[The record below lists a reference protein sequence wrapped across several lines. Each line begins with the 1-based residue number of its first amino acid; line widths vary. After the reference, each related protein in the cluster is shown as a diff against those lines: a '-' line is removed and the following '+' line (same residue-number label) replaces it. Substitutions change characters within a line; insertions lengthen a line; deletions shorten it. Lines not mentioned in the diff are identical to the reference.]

1 MAQVIYGNQFQGG
14 LVRIPP
20 SKSAAHRQVLC
31 AALSRGKCTL
41 SHVDMS
47 EDIQATV
54 AAVEALGAKVS
65 FDEAAATLTL
75 DAANLGRQNAAI
87 DCRESGST
95 GRGRLPE
102 RPLGVYGELLPA
114 HGVEFR
120 SQGGLPLEI
129 SGKLKSGV
137 YRMPGNV
144 SSQFVTGLLF
154 ALPLLKGD
162 SEIVLT
168 SPLESKGY
176 VALTL
181 SILREYGVT
190 AQEGSTASPPRRR
203 PRAGTSPA
211 ASAIPPTTARWR
223 ATGPRRPFSCAWRRC
238 PPQGRRWPSRGWT
251 RPPSRGTRP
260 AWSCSA
266 SSACRFP
273 GRAVSSPPA
282 TPGPVSPLAAC
293 GASPSTPPRFPTWC
307 RPCPSAPP

>member
-95 GRGRLPE
+95 LRFLIPHCRGLGGL
-102 RPLGVYGELLPA
+102 RPGSWAAAACRSAPWASTGSCCPP

-120 SQGGLPLEI
+120 SQGGLPLEL

-137 YRMPGNV
+137 YRYARQRQLPVCHRAAVRLAPAGGRQRDCPHLPPGV
-144 SSQFVTGLLF
+144 QGL
-154 ALPLLKGD
+154 
-162 SEIVLT
+162 
-168 SPLESKGY
+168 
-176 VALTL
+176 
-181 SILREYGVT
+181 
-190 AQEGSTASPPRRR
+190 
-203 PRAGTSPA
+203 
-211 ASAIPPTTARWR
+211 
-223 ATGPRRPFSCAWRRC
+223 
-238 PPQGRRWPSRGWT
+238 RGAH
-251 RPPSRGTRP
+251 P
-260 AWSCSA
+260 
-266 SSACRFP
+266 
-273 GRAVSSPPA
+273 
-282 TPGPVSPLAAC
+282 
-293 GASPSTPPRFPTWC
+293 SPS
-307 RPCPSAPP
+307 